1 MSNIK
6 TNAHECSFCV
16 FYPAGDLKISKK
28 RKKETDDDKPNKKRC
43 VQHENSASS
52 LTLRSLPE
60 CSAISAISPKTPE
73 SRPSSEPLPGE
84 MTHLDFLSVSKSC
97 QTTCTSLF
105 LDPTVKTRPPMGAKQ
120 VFINSSVS
128 HTVKMTECLKQD
140 QDPECSKKKG
150 EEIYGAAKSET
161 SSSSAGTPRDAG
173 RSAHLESC
181 IQTSAPRPS
190 HSSGLSAKIS
200 TRKNQTEE
208 SKRSASSHKSSIPN
222 FSSPNSHGAEVK
234 KSARKRRPVAVL
246 DSDDINSLFTPD
258 PTTFLMVDGQKLV
271 KSTVCRETSKPSVR
285 DKISAS
291 VHSPCSTGS
300 LCLKSTNGGHAA
312 SRTVSSSLSEPKVQI
327 LLPTICLERLKVD
340 SKGLKSLHSA
350 SNHIKNSPAEV
361 TASPKMPQD
370 SGMKSDRKQ
379 SLLRPDGRRP
389 CTSETEH
396 SAPPKKSSSSQSN
409 SPPER
414 HANKKDQKRVTEQV
428 ASDVELDLDLS
439 LFLDLD
445 LSQSSHSS
453 EAEEEQL
460 MSLQELMKTPAHPDP
475 DTPETGANAE
485 ASTPGHQSSK
495 ANTVMPSKSSTVYC
509 GARKKQQKKQFS
521 NC

>member
-1 MSNIK
+1 ML
-6 TNAHECSFCV
+6 TNVLSSV
-16 FYPAGDLKISKK
+16 FYPARDLKISKK
-28 RKKETDDDKPNKKRC
+28 RKKETDDDKPSKKRS

-52 LTLRSLPE
+52 LTPRSLPE

-73 SRPSSEPLPGE
+73 SRLSSEPLPGE
-84 MTHLDFLSVSKSC
+84 MTHPDFLSVSNSC
-97 QTTCTSLF
+97 QTTCTSLL
-105 LDPTVKTRPPMGAKQ
+105 LDPTVKKRPPMGAKQ
-120 VFINSSVS
+120 VFMNPSVS
-128 HTVKMTECLKQD
+128 HTVKITECLKQD
-140 QDPECSKKKG
+140 RDPECSKKKG
-150 EEIYGAAKSET
+150 KEIYRTAKSET
-161 SSSSAGTPRDAG
+161 LSSSAGTPRDAG
-173 RSAHLESC
+173 RSAHLQSC

-190 HSSGLSAKIS
+190 LSSGLSAKIS

-208 SKRSASSHKSSIPN
+208 SKRSASSHKSSRPN
-222 FSSPNSHGAEVK
+222 FSSLNSHGAEVNK
-234 KSARKRRPVAVL
+234 NARKRRPVAVL

-271 KSTVCRETSKPSVR
+271 KSAVCRETSKPSVI

-300 LCLKSTNGGHAA
+300 LCLKSTNVRHAA
-312 SRTVSSSLSEPKVQI
+312 SRKVSSSPSEPKVQI
-327 LLPTICLERLKVD
+327 LLPTICLERLKVN

-350 SNHIKNSPAEV
+350 TYHLKNSPAKV
-361 TASPKMPQD
+361 PAPPTMPQD

-379 SLLRPDGRRP
+379 SLLPPDGRRP
-389 CTSETEH
+389 CTLETEH
-396 SAPPKKSSSSQSN
+396 SAPPKKSSSSQST
-409 SPPER
+409 SPTER
-414 HANKKDQKRVTEQV
+414 NANKKDQKQVTEQV
-428 ASDVELDLDLS
+428 ASDVELDLDLDLS

-445 LSQSSHSS
+445 LSQSSNSS

-460 MSLQELMKTPAHPDP
+460 MSLQELMKPPAHPDP

-485 ASTPGHQSSK
+485 ARTPGHQNSK

-509 GARKKQQKKQFS
+509 GAKTEKKQFS